1 MHIHTHTHTHKLTH
15 SHTHTHIHTHTH
27 THHPLPHLHTHT
39 HTHHTHTTSPSPP
52 SLTLTLGVG
61 DTLLLVRG
69 EVQLDG
75 AVDVGQGRLGDG
87 LLERAG
93 RVQRVLA
100 GRLRV
105 EERREPIPAPPLE
118 GVLPGPRQRHALGG
132 GHWVEA
138 DGGERVVP
146 RQARVRRPLPRDPT
160 TTTTTTVAAATTTDG
175 GWERFDPPRAAAA
188 ASSTGGEVLS
198 VQKAE
203 SGGRGESAAEHLRE
217 RAAAACRVYSVAA
230 PVAGPVAS
238 SRLGQHG
245 QRIPRGGPGAR
256 QSGDELASP
265 QHVLL
270 VGGEEGRLAVH
281 AVAEAGHHDHQHQY
295 ARPQS
300 HRGTPCCRCFSTGH
314 ATGLC
319 STSASSASR
328 RPVTAWIMRASAPE
342 DAEAG
347 SWWCTDSLRYP
358 KGAVRQ
364 SRKTDARALTSLR
377 PKILLFVKVS
387 GTGNEVSAL
396 ELVDAMW
403 RYWLKQSKNGRHPLR
418 PCEGV
423 RGEISKPW
431 KYWWSGLHIRR
442 LCEGT
447 DEAVFTFEGS
457 VKALMKPSSHSKVLW
472 SGLHIRRLCE
482 GTDEAVFTFVGA
494 VKALMKQSS
503 HSKAMWRH
511 WWSGLHFRR
520 LCEGNDEAVFTVEGS
535 VKALMKRSSHSK
547 ALWRHWWR
555 NLRSRTQSERSSRQ
569 KTLRSRWWRNL
580 RARIHC

>member
-1 MHIHTHTHTHKLTH
+1 MLE
-15 SHTHTHIHTHTH
+15 
-27 THHPLPHLHTHT
+27 HPRLSVWYKTW
-39 HTHHTHTTSPSPP
+39 TSPSPP

-105 EERREPIPAPPLE
+105 EERREAIPAPPLE

-245 QRIPRGGPGAR
+245 QRVPRGGPGAR

-314 ATGLC
+314 ATGLW

-364 SRKTDARALTSLR
+364 SRKTDARALTYFSAPEDPLAREGQRNWQWGLR
-377 PKILLFVKVS
+377 AGTSRCDVKVLVKAKQKRS
-387 GTGNEVSAL
+387 SPSQALWRRSWGNLQAVKVLMKRSSHSKAL
-396 ELVDAMW
+396 W
-403 RYWLKQSKNGRHPLR
+403 RH
-418 PCEGV
+418 
-423 RGEISKPW
+423 
-431 KYWWSGLHIRR
+431 WWSRLHIRR

-457 VKALMKPSSHSKVLW
+457 VKRSSHSKALWRHWWSSLHIRRRCEGTDEAVFTFEGAVKALMKRSSLSKALWRQWW
-472 SGLHIRRLCE
+472 SGLYSRRLCE
-482 GTDEAVFTFVGA
+482 GTDEAVFTFEGA
-494 VKALMKQSS
+494 VKALVTKSP
-503 HSKAMWRH
+503 
-511 WWSGLHFRR
+511 L
-520 LCEGNDEAVFTVEGS
+520 
-535 VKALMKRSSHSK
+535 
-547 ALWRHWWR
+547 
-555 NLRSRTQSERSSRQ
+555 
-569 KTLRSRWWRNL
+569 
-580 RARIHC
+580 